1 MNLSQLVF
9 NCDQRYLAI
18 GLSDGAAAASDPYFM
33 IFKQFPEI
41 IFSAAFLSSHSRVLV
56 GNCGTIDERCQPTT
70 RPDNDKTILIWE
82 RNAPTSRTT
91 MTNHLA
97 WQVTKNQSY

>member
-18 GLSDGAAAASDPYFM
+18 GLSDGAAVASDPYFM

-41 IFSAAFLSSHSRVLV
+41 IFNAAFLSSHSRVLV
-56 GNCGTIDERCQPTT
+56 E
-70 RPDNDKTILIWE
+70 
-82 RNAPTSRTT
+82 
-91 MTNHLA
+91 
-97 WQVTKNQSY
+97 